1 MISMEM
7 ILRLTDCYGESFISR
22 RWVITNFSELKKKEA
37 DRTQLIINNKHI
49 LKRQEYTIN
58 LLLKEREEVIKN
70 LGMLLNNITD
80 QKVLHFS

>member
-1 MISMEM
+1 MSHLSVVDESSA
-7 ILRLTDCYGESFISR
+7 LRIH
-22 RWVITNFSELKKKEA
+22 VTNFSELKKKEA